1 MKRVYF
7 IIGVICILLTGCF
20 KDEGNYV
27 YQDINE
33 VEISGLPE
41 EMKIYY
47 RNADTL
53 KAFPE
58 VAGNLDAGDHSRYY
72 YEWKAISKPQ
82 PGSATTASSY
92 VIGTEKQLN
101 YFVVLPDDEYD
112 VYCCVKDTL
121 TRVTWKSS
129 FPIKVTTV
137 LNAGWLVLSEVND
150 NCKLDLISL
159 SAKDNVVVRDVFED
173 FPVLHGPKALQ
184 SVFNMNNAQFGT
196 DPRFYLLSESGCY
209 KLDISD
215 YKWDETTHIRYE
227 MMEYPENF
235 TPGLRASGYGWELV
249 LARNMVYGVNKPF
262 GEAGPFGLPC
272 NHLTDSE
279 ETFEVA
285 EAVGFYPHYYFSN
298 GARVLYDITNKRFV
312 KLASNML
319 SCEEITATASYFP
332 WTTGKDFV
340 YMTSTP
346 YDGGTTYT
354 ILEDPGTH
362 KRYLYSMK
370 IATGI
375 TQRKFLPLEDAPEIE
390 KAEHFAVYPASNWL
404 YYSVGNRVYQY
415 DMNGHSATPIALEDE
430 SVTFLKFHIFTGL
443 SSDAKIQGQ
452 LVVGSIDLSSSE
464 LNGNVRFYQIPTSW
478 EEKFEEPEPYTHF
491 GRPVDIVYTQK

>member
-58 VAGNLDAGDHSRYY
+58 VVGNLDAGDHSRYY
-72 YEWKAISKPQ
+72 YEWKAVSKPQ

-150 NCKLDLISL
+150 NC
-159 SAKDNVVVRDVFED
+159 
-173 FPVLHGPKALQ
+173 
-184 SVFNMNNAQFGT
+184 
-196 DPRFYLLSESGCY
+196 
-209 KLDISD
+209 
-215 YKWDETTHIRYE
+215 
-227 MMEYPENF
+227 
-235 TPGLRASGYGWELV
+235 
-249 LARNMVYGVNKPF
+249 
-262 GEAGPFGLPC
+262 
-272 NHLTDSE
+272 
-279 ETFEVA
+279 
-285 EAVGFYPHYYFSN
+285 
-298 GARVLYDITNKRFV
+298 
-312 KLASNML
+312 
-319 SCEEITATASYFP
+319 
-332 WTTGKDFV
+332 
-340 YMTSTP
+340 
-346 YDGGTTYT
+346 
-354 ILEDPGTH
+354 
-362 KRYLYSMK
+362 
-370 IATGI
+370 
-375 TQRKFLPLEDAPEIE
+375 
-390 KAEHFAVYPASNWL
+390 
-404 YYSVGNRVYQY
+404 
-415 DMNGHSATPIALEDE
+415 
-430 SVTFLKFHIFTGL
+430 
-443 SSDAKIQGQ
+443 
-452 LVVGSIDLSSSE
+452 
-464 LNGNVRFYQIPTSW
+464 
-478 EEKFEEPEPYTHF
+478 
-491 GRPVDIVYTQK
+491 